1 MRLCGNENPT
11 TPLSTSSGHEGST
24 SRQDA
29 ETHIAFGTK
38 VVIPAHL
45 RRNPRLSSS
54 KTKQYDARYTSD
66 DLVKSPLS
74 PKGSQDNT
82 WSDSKG
88 IDANQATIQP
98 RPPRTSSAG
107 KIRRP
112 IRLKSGKTRTAG
124 KTDDT
129 NEKQPHSLQTET
141 SSLSSSVSKIN
152 AKVSENSEE
161 SRKVEIM
168 NVESSV
174 LRTPQEEQSKI
185 LDVSETAK
193 ISLKNMDIVKHEL
206 DEKRKTVNISA
217 CGQSSDATKLSKQPP
232 EKEKENDSISLN
244 KNNDDVRLKSLSGF
258 TNEYNVS
265 SKILTENSVEK
276 SDEKLITNDALTN
289 SGNATLSSNK
299 TDFTNALVNKSINKQ
314 SLDTTTPKE
323 DSKNIDMNN
332 NELLTDKDADQ
343 RPIRPRKLPLAANN
357 PVFTFASMPRSPRS
371 GKRKLLDSPMVDDVI
386 TPSVEAPPEVMVS
399 LCEDTPVNNGSQS
412 HRNRG
417 ASLEDDFC
425 KLSG

>member
-1 MRLCGNENPT
+1 
-11 TPLSTSSGHEGST
+11 
-24 SRQDA
+24 
-29 ETHIAFGTK
+29 
-38 VVIPAHL
+38 
-45 RRNPRLSSS
+45 
-54 KTKQYDARYTSD
+54 
-66 DLVKSPLS
+66 
-74 PKGSQDNT
+74 
-82 WSDSKG
+82 
-88 IDANQATIQP
+88 
-98 RPPRTSSAG
+98 
-107 KIRRP
+107 
-112 IRLKSGKTRTAG
+112 
-124 KTDDT
+124 
-129 NEKQPHSLQTET
+129 
-141 SSLSSSVSKIN
+141 
-152 AKVSENSEE
+152 
-161 SRKVEIM
+161 M

-206 DEKRKTVNISA
+206 DEKRKTVNITA
-217 CGQSSDATKLSKQPP
+217 CGQSSHAAKLSKRPP
-232 EKEKENDSISLN
+232 EKEKENDPISLN
-244 KNNDDVRLKSLSGF
+244 KNNDDVRLKRLSGF
-258 TNEYNVS
+258 TNEYNGS

-276 SDEKLITNDALTN
+276 SDEKLIANDALTN
-289 SGNATLSSNK
+289 SGNATLSNNK

-314 SLDTTTPKE
+314 SLDTTTAKE